1 MSKNYE
7 KSFEH
12 LHLFLADTEGESR
25 EDVTRGL
32 RAAGVDVDAFV
43 ADIKRIAGVR
53 RGFSRVGRFANKTRE
68 EILKLLEDCQVEI
81 TGAIFGTGLA
91 TREGG
96 ELNELSDE
104 QLRSL
109 LEKLEAQ
116 RPSDSKD

>member
-7 KSFEH
+7 KSVER

-25 EDVTRGL
+25 EEVTRGL
-32 RAAGVDVDAFV
+32 RAAGVDVGAFV

-53 RGFSRVGRFANKTRE
+53 GGFSRIGRFANKTRE
-68 EILKLLEDCQVEI
+68 EILDLLNECQAGISE
-81 TGAIFGTGLA
+81 GLFGTGLA
-91 TREGG
+91 TREDGQ
-96 ELNELSDE
+96 LNELSDE

-116 RPSDSKD
+116 RRPDSKG